1 MSVAE
6 IRTRLGSN
14 LQRVEGLAALSEWI
28 EFPARSELLRA
39 SVVLLHAT
47 LEDVLRSI
55 LELRLPTAN
64 PEYLAMLKFAV
75 GDRSKD
81 HLSMS
86 ELANHRGKT
95 VDELIVER
103 IEAYLERSNFN
114 NVQDVVHALERVGIA
129 TNLLE
134 PYKDALAALMQRRHW
149 IVHRADYF
157 RNSEAPHALQLRPIP
172 VAVVEGWRES
182 VESVCAEILARM
194 DSL

>member
-64 PEYLAMLKFAV
+64 PDHLAMLEFAV
-75 GDRSKD
+75 GDRPKD
-81 HLSMS
+81 RLSMS
-86 ELANHRGKT
+86 ELAKHRGKT
-95 VDELIVER
+95 VDQLIGER
-103 IEAYLERSNFN
+103 IRAYLERSNFN
-114 NVQDVVHALERVGIA
+114 KVEDVVHALERANIE
-129 TNLLE
+129 TNLLH

-157 RNSEAPHALQLRPIP
+157 SSVEAPGALQLRPIS
-172 VAVVEGWRES
+172 VATVETWRES

-194 DSL
+194 DLT